1 TNKKF
6 PVTSIWVNTLA
17 GTVWIQVQP
26 GVWIA
31 LGSGSGNVLSVIGTA
46 NQIASAPTTGNVI
59 LSLPLA
65 IIAPGSLTTTTT
77 LTGGTGITATTGNIT
92 ASAGNVSASG
102 SVTGGTGVTATTGNV
117 TATAGAVNA
126 GTSMTATLGNIT
138 ATNGNLVLN
147 GAGNKLVIHASTA
160 ASDSVGTSAA
170 LDGASPSQLVVSTT
184 AVSAASKIFL
194 TINTPAGTPG
204 FLSVGTIVP
213 GVSFQIKSSANG
225 DTSTVNY
232 LIIN

>member
-1 TNKKF
+1 MSGKSPLGNSKESGSYEGTIAQFPISGFDVIKAKTDPGTNKKF

-147 GAGNKLVIHASTA
+147 GAGN
-160 ASDSVGTSAA
+160 
-170 LDGASPSQLVVSTT
+170 
-184 AVSAASKIFL
+184 
-194 TINTPAGTPG
+194 
-204 FLSVGTIVP
+204 
-213 GVSFQIKSSANG
+213 
-225 DTSTVNY
+225 
-232 LIIN
+232 